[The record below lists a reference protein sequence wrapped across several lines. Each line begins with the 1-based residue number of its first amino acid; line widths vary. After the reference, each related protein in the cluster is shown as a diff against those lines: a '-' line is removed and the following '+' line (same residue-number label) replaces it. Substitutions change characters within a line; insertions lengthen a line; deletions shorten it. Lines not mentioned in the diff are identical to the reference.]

1 MIKLAS
7 ILLAGTLVFTTYH
20 AKAQDDLSPEVARMQ
35 ENART
40 YLNRG
45 DYANAIMMYSQAVRQ
60 APGEVTL
67 RRDLA
72 YAYYL
77 SGDAKKAKEI
87 IDPVAGSSV
96 ADEQTYQLAS
106 VIEAKLNNR
115 GKAKKLLNEGLG
127 KFPNSGVLYNSKGNM
142 LNAEKYDKDALVA
155 WNTGIR
161 VDPGFPLNYYS
172 AAKAYYEQDQPVWTL
187 TYGEIFINLE
197 PATTRTTEIKKL
209 MIEGYRKLLSP
220 GKDEKLPDFN
230 ASSGAAAANDRNY
243 VAAYK
248 AAITRSAPAIT
259 EGLNTETLTMLRS
272 RFMLEWM
279 QRYAS
284 RYPSTLFTYQD
295 KMMLEGHYDAY
306 NQWLFGA
313 SDNSQEFSVWI
324 KQNAKNYVAFENWKK
339 SNPLQPAVSD
349 PKPLK

>member
-1 MIKLAS
+1 MIKIAS
-7 ILLAGTLVFTTYH
+7 VLLAGTLLLT
-20 AKAQDDLSPEVARMQ
+20 APNAGAQEDLSPEVARMQ
-35 ENART
+35 ENARS

-60 APGEVTL
+60 APGDVAL

-87 IDPVAGSSV
+87 INPVTSSNV

-115 GKAKKLLNEGLG
+115 GKAKKLLNDGLV

-142 LNAEKYDKDALVA
+142 LNAEKYDKDALTA
-155 WNTGIR
+155 WNTGVR
-161 VDPGFPLNYYS
+161 VDPAFPLNYYR
-172 AAKAYYEQDQPVWTL
+172 AAKAYYEQDHPVWPL

-197 PATTRTTEIKKL
+197 PATARTIEIKKL

-220 GKDEKLPDFN
+220 GKDEKLSDFN
-230 ASSGAAAANDRNY
+230 AASATATNDRNY
-243 VAAYK
+243 TAAYK
-248 AAITRSAPAIT
+248 AALTPSAPAIT
-259 EGLNTETLTMLRS
+259 QGLNTETLTMVRT
-272 RFMLEWM
+272 RFMIEWM
-279 QRYAS
+279 QRYAG

-295 KMMLEGHYDAY
+295 KMLLEGHYDAY

-313 SDNSQEFSVWI
+313 SDNSQEFSTWI
-324 KQNAKNYVAFENWKK
+324 KLNAKTYSAFENWRK

-349 PKPLK
+349 PKPAK

>member
-1 MIKLAS
+1 MIKIAS
-7 ILLAGTLVFTTYH
+7 ILLAGTLLLT
-20 AKAQDDLSPEVARMQ
+20 ASNAGAQEDLSPEVARMQ
-35 ENART
+35 ENARS

-60 APGEVTL
+60 APGEVAL

-87 IDPVAGSSV
+87 IDPVTSSNV

-115 GKAKKLLNEGLG
+115 SKAKKLLNEGLV

-142 LNAEKYDKDALVA
+142 LNAEKYDKDALNA

-161 VDPGFPLNYYS
+161 IDPAFPLNYYS

-197 PATTRTTEIKKL
+197 PATARTIEIKKL

-220 GKDEKLPDFN
+220 AKDEKLPDFN
-230 ASSGAAAANDRNY
+230 SAGAAATNDRNY
-243 VAAYK
+243 AAAFK
-248 AAITRSAPAIT
+248 AAVTRSAPAIT
-259 EGLNTETLTMLRS
+259 EGLNTETLTMLRT
-272 RFMLEWM
+272 RFMIEWM
-279 QRYAS
+279 QRYAG

-295 KMMLEGHYDAY
+295 KMLLEGHYDAY

-313 SDNSQEFSVWI
+313 SDNSQEFSTWI
-324 KQNAKNYVAFENWKK
+324 KLNTKTYSAFENWRKN
-339 SNPLQPAVSD
+339 NPLQPAVSD
-349 PKPLK
+349 PKPAK